1 MRFTETVSSAGL
13 ATLESASAAKVIRL
27 GPAHS
32 LAHLGLRCGRVTE
45 CCAKLGSHQ
54 PETCVHCGFRARCA
68 WLAARNLHPEG
79 VRQAWRPNSLSD
91 SSKIYALIGS
101 RGPTAVLAARI
112 TQSIR

>member
-1 MRFTETVSSAGL
+1 MRFTETVSSAGP
-13 ATLESASAAKVIRL
+13 ATLESASAAAKVIRL

-54 PETCVHCGFRARCA
+54 PETCVHCGFQARSA

-91 SSKIYALIGS
+91 SSSTYARFAS
-101 RGPTAVLAARI
+101 RVSSALQAASI
-112 TQSIR
+112 TKF